1 MMMTSLRL
9 VLRQQFEAE
18 GLRIIQE
25 ADSLAQAYP
34 MIADFNPDMVLLDV
48 QLPDGSGFDI
58 CKTLRAQGF
67 DKPILMLTG
76 QDSEQD
82 IIMGLEAG
90 ANDYIAKPMR
100 MGELLARMKTH
111 LRQHKLSDDARF
123 DINGLDFIPA
133 QNNCLSHIS

>member
-1 MMMTSLRL
+1 MTASTSKISQTVRLMIVADDTSLRL

-82 IIMGLEAG
+82 IICLLYTSPSPR
-90 ANDYIAKPMR
+90 DLSTSR
-100 MGELLARMKTH
+100 MPSSA
-111 LRQHKLSDDARF
+111 
-123 DINGLDFIPA
+123 
-133 QNNCLSHIS
+133 